1 MRSFFNPENSPWQL
15 RSYIGDT
22 VMLSLLWVLCS
33 IPVITIG
40 AATAALYDATV
51 SAFRRGETGYLGR
64 FLSTFKRELV
74 NSLLPTLLWG
84 GLLAL
89 LLWLL
94 RRFTVV
100 AQGSA
105 AVVAAVAFLVL
116 LLVPLG
122 CACWT
127 FPLLSRFTLR
137 FGRLR
142 AQRLADRLRG
152 RCCLLRLAFIYQVL
166 HLPAELIEPEREPL
180 AGQEKPQD
188 YQRYQDEGR
197 QEAAE
202 KVPAPAHDRLAAFS
216 SQTASEEVS
225 QTEEAGY
232 VGQDE

>member
-1 MRSFFNPENSPWQL
+1 MRSFFNPENGLWQL
-15 RSYIGDT
+15 LGYIGDT
-22 VMLSLLWVLCS
+22 VMLSLLWFLCS
-33 IPVITIG
+33 LPLVTCG
-40 AATAALYDATV
+40 AATAALYDTV
-51 SAFRRGETGYLGR
+51 VSNFRRAESGYLGR

-137 FGRLR
+137 FGRLLGN
-142 AQRLADRLRG
+142 AVRLSLGYLPRTLLIAAATAG
-152 RCCLLRLAFIYQVL
+152 CLYVTLQLLLLPVFI
-166 HLPAELIEPEREPL
+166 LPALLALFWSLLMEPVFQKYE
-180 AGQEKPQD
+180 EK
-188 YQRYQDEGR
+188 
-197 QEAAE
+197 
-202 KVPAPAHDRLAAFS
+202 
-216 SQTASEEVS
+216 
-225 QTEEAGY
+225 
-232 VGQDE
+232 

>member
-1 MRSFFNPENSPWQL
+1 MRSFFNPENSLWQL
-15 RSYIGDT
+15 LGYIGDT

-127 FPLLSRFTLR
+127 FPLLSRFPLR
-137 FGRLR
+137 FGRLLGD
-142 AQRLADRLRG
+142 AVRLSLGYLPRTLLIAAATAG
-152 RCCLLRLAFIYQVL
+152 CLYLTLRLVFVPVFL
-166 HLPAELIEPEREPL
+166 LPALLALFWSLLMEPVF
-180 AGQEKPQD
+180 QK
-188 YQRYQDEGR
+188 Y
-197 QEAAE
+197 
-202 KVPAPAHDRLAAFS
+202 
-216 SQTASEEVS
+216 EE
-225 QTEEAGY
+225 E
-232 VGQDE
+232 

>member
-1 MRSFFNPENSPWQL
+1 MRSFFNPENSLWQL
-15 RSYIGDT
+15 LGYIGDT
-22 VMLSLLWVLCS
+22 VMLSLLWFLCS
-33 IPVITIG
+33 LPLVTCG
-40 AATAALYDATV
+40 AATAALYDTV
-51 SAFRRGETGYLGR
+51 VSNFRRAESGYLGR

-137 FGRLR
+137 FGRLLGN
-142 AQRLADRLRG
+142 AVRLSLGYLPRTLLIAAATAG
-152 RCCLLRLAFIYQVL
+152 CLYVTLQLLLLPVFI
-166 HLPAELIEPEREPL
+166 LPALLALFWSLLMEPVF
-180 AGQEKPQD
+180 QK
-188 YQRYQDEGR
+188 YEG
-197 QEAAE
+197 
-202 KVPAPAHDRLAAFS
+202 K
-216 SQTASEEVS
+216 
-225 QTEEAGY
+225 
-232 VGQDE
+232 